1 MRRSFGWQATNM
13 EKEKQ
18 LGDLSDITKAHA
30 SDDHMTH
37 GRGGTGG
44 RGGCRGT
51 SSSFTAAT

>member
-1 MRRSFGWQATNM
+1 M